1 MDQSGKQQNEKLVLD
16 CQQIDEL
23 LCDYVDGTLVG
34 DQRLALERHAAE
46 CPACGEYVADV
57 AGSAQFLSRVADV
70 EAPRELITRILHET
84 PKPAPLLE
92 KLSPQSLVR
101 RWLAP
106 LLQPRLA
113 MGMAMTILSFSM
125 IGKFASPTKQLTAAD
140 LDPARIVRNIDTTL
154 HRAWDNAVKYYDNL
168 RLVYE
173 IQSAIDDIKGQESE
187 APKKGN
193 EGDKK

>member
-1 MDQSGKQQNEKLVLD
+1 MDQSGKQQNEKVALD
-16 CQQIDEL
+16 CQQVDEL

-46 CPACGEYVADV
+46 CMACGEYVADV

-84 PKPAPLLE
+84 PKPTPLLA